1 MSRHAIISAL
11 GVTQILAWGSSYY
24 LPAVL
29 AAPIAR
35 DTGWPLT
42 WIVGGLSFG
51 LLVAALVSPHVG
63 RAIERRGGRQV
74 LALSA
79 IAIGAGQIGLAT
91 APTLPLYIA
100 AWLIIGLGM
109 GAGLYDAA
117 FGTLGRLY
125 GRDARAAITTLTL
138 FGGFASTTCW
148 PFSAF
153 LVSTVGWRGAC
164 LAYAAIQLCFSLPL
178 YLLVLPRVAPAE
190 PGLASA
196 THAIDGPSSAKPS
209 LALLATLAVTL
220 TLAAT
225 ISSLLSVHL
234 LTILQ
239 AGGMALAAAVGLGAL
254 VGPAQVAARTIEM
267 AIARYHH
274 PIWTK
279 LASVSFVAIGV
290 SALWAGLPLIPVALA
305 FYGGGHRPRIDC
317 ARNAAAR
324 AVRGVRLCDA
334 HGQARHAEPARAG
347 CGALGRGV
355 AARTYRCAWDDG
367 RRRIR
372 RCAQC
377 CADDRPRLDG
387 GTASLRIRQ
396 TAITKILILSRN
408 ESSRSISPSDNAVS
422 EWPLFAQTGQID

>member
-1 MSRHAIISAL
+1 MSRHAIITAL

-35 DTGWPLT
+35 DTGWSLT

-51 LLVAALVSPHVG
+51 LLVAAVVSPHVG

-125 GRDARAAITTLTL
+125 GHDPRATITTLTL
-138 FGGFASTTCW
+138 FGGFASTMCW

-178 YLLVLPRVAPAE
+178 YLLVIP
-190 PGLASA
+190 
-196 THAIDGPSSAKPS
+196 
-209 LALLATLAVTL
+209 LLRRRN
-220 TLAAT
+220 
-225 ISSLLSVHL
+225 LLSHL
-234 LTILQ
+234 RHVCSTRP
-239 AGGMALAAAVGLGAL
+239 
-254 VGPAQVAARTIEM
+254 PAQSR
-267 AIARYHH
+267 RW
-274 PIWTK
+274 PCW
-279 LASVSFVAIGV
+279 
-290 SALWAGLPLIPVALA
+290 
-305 FYGGGHRPRIDC
+305 
-317 ARNAAAR
+317 
-324 AVRGVRLCDA
+324 
-334 HGQARHAEPARAG
+334 RH
-347 CGALGRGV
+347 
-355 AARTYRCAWDDG
+355 
-367 RRRIR
+367 
-372 RCAQC
+372 
-377 CADDRPRLDG
+377 
-387 GTASLRIRQ
+387 
-396 TAITKILILSRN
+396 
-408 ESSRSISPSDNAVS
+408 
-422 EWPLFAQTGQID
+422 WPLR